1 MQIQEKEVYKKSL
14 ELFDGCCAICGN
26 SNVAMHHIRYGGT
39 YGRKTYYGN
48 VIPLCATH
56 HKMVHSNKELYM
68 PKLIKLIDEKIRS
81 NNE

>member
-1 MQIQEKEVYKKSL
+1 MQEKEVYKKSL

-26 SNVAMHHIRYGGT
+26 PEVAMHHIRYGGT

-48 VIPLCATH
+48 VIPLCARH
-56 HKMVHSNKELYM
+56 HKMVHSNKKIYM
-68 PKLIKLIDEKIRS
+68 PKLIEKIDKKIMEK

>member
-1 MQIQEKEVYKKSL
+1 MQEKEVYKKSL

-26 SNVAMHHIRYGGT
+26 PEVAMHHIRYGGT

-48 VIPLCATH
+48 VIPLCVRH
-56 HKMVHSNKELYM
+56 HKMVHSNKEVYM
-68 PKLIKLIDEKIRS
+68 PKLIEKINKKIMEK